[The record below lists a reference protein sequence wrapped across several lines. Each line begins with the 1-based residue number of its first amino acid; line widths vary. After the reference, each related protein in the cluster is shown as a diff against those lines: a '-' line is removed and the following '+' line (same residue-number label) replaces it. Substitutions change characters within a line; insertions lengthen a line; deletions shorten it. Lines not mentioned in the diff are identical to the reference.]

1 MANDETSIPGLGI
14 ALGGGAFRGAV
25 HPGALKALE
34 EEGLQPNFLSGTSA
48 GAMVAAF
55 YAFGTPPEKIREL
68 AHKLRWLRIS
78 SFTLP
83 KLGLLSNAEIGNF
96 METHLGDVLLENA
109 LIPIAL
115 VAADIRTGERVVFK
129 TGSVAEAVMA
139 STCIPGVF
147 TPVEVDGR
155 LLVDGAIV
163 ENVPVSVLNE
173 MGARVSVAIDLGSG
187 RYRTPQGIVEVL
199 LNAFAIAV
207 DQTTSRQTESADV
220 LIRPDLT
227 GYSLMDS
234 GNSAKLY
241 AEGFRSATH
250 AAEVIHEATKD
261 AEPSSWET
269 LEQHFRKWLK
279 A

>member
-1 MANDETSIPGLGI
+1 MADDETVTPGLGI

-55 YAFGTPPEKIREL
+55 YAFGTPPEQIRKL
-68 AHKLRWLRIS
+68 AHELRWLRVS

-83 KLGLLSNAEIGNF
+83 KLGLLSNSEIGRF
-96 METHLGDVLLENA
+96 MEKHLGEALLENA
-109 LIPIAL
+109 LIPLAL
-115 VAADIRTGERVVFK
+115 VAADIQTGERVVFK

-139 STCIPGVF
+139 STCVPGVF
-147 TPVEVDGR
+147 TPVEIDGR

-163 ENVPVSVLNE
+163 ENVPVSVLKE

-207 DQTTSRQTESADV
+207 DQTTRRQTEAADIV
-220 LIRPDLT
+220 IRPDLS

-241 AEGFRSATH
+241 AEGFRSAAL
-250 AAEVIHEATKD
+250 AAEALREATKQ

-269 LEQHFRKWLK
+269 LEQRFRKWLK

>member
-1 MANDETSIPGLGI
+1 MADDQSSIPGLGF

-25 HPGALKALE
+25 HPGVLKALE

-55 YAFGTPPEKIREL
+55 YAFGTPPETIRKL
-68 AHKLRWLRIS
+68 AHELRWLRVS

-96 METHLGDVLLENA
+96 MEKQLGDVLLENA
-109 LIPIAL
+109 LIPLAL
-115 VAADIRTGERVVFK
+115 VAADIQTGERVVFK

-163 ENVPVSVLNE
+163 ENVPVSVLQD
-173 MGARVSVAIDLGSG
+173 MGARVSVAVDLGSG
-187 RYRTPQGIVEVL
+187 RYRAPQGIVEVL

-207 DQTTSRQTESADV
+207 DQTTRHQTEAADV
-220 LIRPDLT
+220 LIRPDLA

-250 AAEVIHEATKD
+250 AADAIREATKQ
-261 AEPSSWET
+261 AEPSSWES
-269 LEQHFRKWLK
+269 LEQRFRKWLK
-279 A
+279 S